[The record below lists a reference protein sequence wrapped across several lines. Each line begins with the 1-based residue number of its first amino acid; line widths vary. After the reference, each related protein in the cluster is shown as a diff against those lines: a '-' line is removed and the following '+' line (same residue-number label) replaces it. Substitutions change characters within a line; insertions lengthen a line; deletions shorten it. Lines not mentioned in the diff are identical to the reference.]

1 MIIRTVDAQL
11 GSGLRVASP
20 TAQGSKAVMMQGR
33 GGWNRWG
40 VEDNYVVGHKYC
52 LHVYIL

>member
-1 MIIRTVDAQL
+1 MIIRPVDAQL